1 VQFVT
6 PPRCCIL
13 EAALKNFDIKV
24 SDLDFRLELPSNE
37 TVRAAVESGDC
48 AAAIS
53 DLVVAQSL
61 AAGTLHRVKIDLPK
75 RSFFALRHNERT
87 ASQAEN
93 ALLVF
98 LRI

>member
-1 VQFVT
+1 
-6 PPRCCIL
+6 
-13 EAALKNFDIKV
+13 
-24 SDLDFRLELPSNE
+24 
-37 TVRAAVESGDC
+37 VESGDC

-61 AAGTLHRVKIDLPK
+61 AAGTHHRVKIDLPK

-98 LRI
+98 LPYSSSRPAQRQSRTFAHNRSCKTPS